1 MPEDFYIYPY
11 KYLNNMKKKRKI
23 SDFRGF
29 AQEMTDKWGDDTP
42 SEVIIPS
49 YRDEEE
55 EREQA
60 MKELEEEEE
69 EAQMT
74 ESAKGSLREYVFTHQ
89 ISGIEFSVSV
99 DRDYRIAKIENPR
112 KVSFRYIVGDRLNDN
127 SAQTFADNNSYTLSV
142 NGTKKAGRKTRV
154 AGIDT
159 RLIPPGHPLR
169 AMSPGKFKQGK

>member
-11 KYLNNMKKKRKI
+11 KYLINMKKKRKI

-29 AQEMTDKWGDDTP
+29 AQEMTDKWGDETP

-49 YRDEEE
+49 YRDEGE

-60 MKELEEEEE
+60 MKELEE

-99 DRDYRIAKIENPR
+99 DRDYKIVKIENPR
-112 KVSFRYIVGDRLNDN
+112 KVSFRYNVGDRLNDN

-142 NGTKKAGRKTRV
+142 NGTKKASRKTRV

-159 RLIPPGHPLR
+159 RLIPPGDPLR